1 MSKNWPN
8 DPRISCKSF
17 CSMTNF
23 IESDFNLEEEE
34 FEKAFKRDKVV
45 ELRLLNIYIFP
56 NFHVFKNNLLSEGKY
71 SN

>member
-1 MSKNWPN
+1 
-8 DPRISCKSF
+8 
-17 CSMTNF
+17 MTNF

-34 FEKAFKRDKVV
+34 FEKAFKRDKV
-45 ELRLLNIYIFP
+45 YIFP

>member
-1 MSKNWPN
+1 
-8 DPRISCKSF
+8 
-17 CSMTNF
+17 MTNF